1 MLFIVCLWPHLP
13 FLDIIRNLKSR
24 EKLSIYLSVHKQS
37 CSKEVSVLIFWTKG
51 SKRKMEEVGENLHE
65 PEKSIEDGLIKQKT
79 AGMLLPMSWYKTN
92 GNFQSSRWSAT
103 LYGKRQTID
112 GNLENIVLFQL
123 PDSGIMYKTGIR
135 HASQIALTLGPIS
148 LSPSFY
154 HSRIIRW
161 TVKATKISPIP
172 FTLTDSRS
180 KSSPIVCHCKRNQ
193 FVAIGLSVEQT
204 DRKTDMGEKLT
215 FTYIAKV
222 MQMRCKFNLFTSLH
236 IFSILQ
242 IYRFTPL

>member
-1 MLFIVCLWPHLP
+1 
-13 FLDIIRNLKSR
+13 
-24 EKLSIYLSVHKQS
+24 
-37 CSKEVSVLIFWTKG
+37 
-51 SKRKMEEVGENLHE
+51 MEEVGENLHE

-154 HSRIIRW
+154 HSRITWPEIW
-161 TVKATKISPIP
+161 
-172 FTLTDSRS
+172 DSMAD
-180 KSSPIVCHCKRNQ
+180 KH
-193 FVAIGLSVEQT
+193 A
-204 DRKTDMGEKLT
+204 
-215 FTYIAKV
+215 
-222 MQMRCKFNLFTSLH
+222 H
-236 IFSILQ
+236 
-242 IYRFTPL
+242 